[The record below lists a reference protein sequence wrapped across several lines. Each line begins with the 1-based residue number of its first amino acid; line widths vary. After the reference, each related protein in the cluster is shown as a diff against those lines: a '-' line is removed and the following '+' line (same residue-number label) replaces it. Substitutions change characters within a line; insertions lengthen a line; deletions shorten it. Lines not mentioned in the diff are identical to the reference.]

1 MKTTAIKQKV
11 VAWVQDESAATSIEY
26 ALIAALIA
34 IAIVAAVRSSGVSLT
49 SLYTQIASALSGA
62 APAS

>member
-1 MKTTAIKQKV
+1 MNMAAIKQKV
-11 VAWVQDESAATSIEY
+11 MALVLDESGATSIEY

-49 SLYTQIASALSGA
+49 NLYSQMATALSGA